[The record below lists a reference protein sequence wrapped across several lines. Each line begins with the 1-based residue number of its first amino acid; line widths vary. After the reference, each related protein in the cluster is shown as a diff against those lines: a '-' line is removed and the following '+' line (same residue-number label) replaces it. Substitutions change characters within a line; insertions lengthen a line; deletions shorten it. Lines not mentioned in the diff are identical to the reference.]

1 MVYETTVK
9 LYVEGAPTEWI
20 ACAIV
25 CLYDR
30 DRLSRDDHL
39 GMDITNPY
47 GEATFRFEESDFLDV
62 DDRIGGS
69 LPELYVRVYD
79 SAGACVASTRAGAER
94 NAIPSLI
101 RIPIDREVAR
111 KHGLI

>member
-1 MVYETTVK
+1 MQHETTVK
-9 LYVEGAPTEWI
+9 LFVEDSPTEWI

-30 DRLSRDDHL
+30 DRLSRDDQI
-39 GMDITNPY
+39 GMDVTNPF
-47 GEATFRFEESDFLDV
+47 GEATFRFDDADFLDV
-62 DDRIGGS
+62 DDRIGGA

-79 SAGACVASTRAGAER
+79 SAGACVLSTRARAER

-101 RIPIDREVAR
+101 RIPVSREVAR
-111 KHGLI
+111 RHGLI

>member
-1 MVYETTVK
+1 M
-9 LYVEGAPTEWI
+9 
-20 ACAIV
+20 
-25 CLYDR
+25 
-30 DRLSRDDHL
+30 
-39 GMDITNPY
+39 
-47 GEATFRFEESDFLDV
+47 